1 MKAGTVGTHL
11 HVVRAKRMLQS
22 GKSVVGE
29 LPVEGEK
36 GERGERGEKIYV
48 EEQALIRRGVRAAQR
63 WPQERIARVE
73 ELRSLVQ
80 TGRYRIDGKVIA
92 ECLLNNETHFV

>member
-11 HVVRAKRMLQS
+11 HVVRAKRVLQR
-22 GKSVVGE
+22 GKSEEGK
-29 LPVEGEK
+29 LPVELEGGEK
-36 GERGERGEKIYV
+36 GERGREGEK
-48 EEQALIRRGVRAAQR
+48 ALIERGVRAAQR
-63 WPQERIARVE
+63 WPQEREARVE
-73 ELRSLVQ
+73 ELRSLVE